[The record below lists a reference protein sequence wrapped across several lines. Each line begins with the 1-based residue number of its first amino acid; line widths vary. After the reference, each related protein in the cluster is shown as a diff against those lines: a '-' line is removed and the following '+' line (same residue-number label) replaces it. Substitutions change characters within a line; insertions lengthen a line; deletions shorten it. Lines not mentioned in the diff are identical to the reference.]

1 MGRGWGRPCLI
12 VVYCNVHYAVK
23 NIVFAL
29 SLFFAFYGMQT
40 RAAMEMRAQSVKEWA
55 TEGKSTHFDK
65 GKLEGTAGFLQPEEQ
80 LRLGQPRPSAPLKQA
95 FPGLAAFIWTQEFR
109 LQLQAVHYLQRSRYF
124 SPGLT
129 IRDIIFP
136 FHYFW

>member
-1 MGRGWGRPCLI
+1 
-12 VVYCNVHYAVK
+12 
-23 NIVFAL
+23 
-29 SLFFAFYGMQT
+29 MQT

-55 TEGKSTHFDK
+55 TQGEPSHFDK
-65 GKLEGTAGFLQPEEQ
+65 GKLGSTSGLLQPEEQ

-95 FPGLAAFIWTQEFR
+95 FPGLAALILTQEFR
-109 LQLQAVHYLQRSRYF
+109 LQLKAVHYLQRARYF

>member
-1 MGRGWGRPCLI
+1 M
-12 VVYCNVHYAVK
+12 HYAVK

-40 RAAMEMRAQSVKEWA
+40 RAAMEMRAQSVKEWT
-55 TEGKSTHFDK
+55 TEGDPTHFDK
-65 GKLEGTAGFLQPEEQ
+65 GKLERTTGLLQPEEQ
-80 LRLGQPRPSAPLKQA
+80 LRLAQPRPSAPLKQV
-95 FPGLAAFIWTQEFR
+95 FSGMAALVWAQEFR
-109 LQLQAVHYLQRSRYF
+109 LQLLAVHYLQRTRLF